1 MTAPAPPTPAQLA
14 YTLPE
19 GWITLP
25 LPRDAPGAAAQAA
38 ALAAAHPEL
47 ASSQPGVTRLL
58 AGLARAC
65 TVLGVLDAHAMVTA
79 SAAGPRLVTLVVSA
93 SPLGAQPI
101 ADLAGDLAAA
111 DDGTGPRVQQVR
123 LPAGPA
129 VRAEWPPQRDP
140 GMTGRLVT
148 QYLIDIAGGRAVC
161 ALTFAAPA
169 AGAAGEL
176 GPVFHQIASSV
187 RCDAPGGPARAGS
200 GSPR

>member
-1 MTAPAPPTPAQLA
+1 VTAPAPPQLA
-14 YTLPE
+14 YTLPA

-25 LPRDAPGAAAQAA
+25 LPRDAAGAAAQAA

-47 ASSQPGVTRLL
+47 TGSQPGVTRLL
-58 AGLARAC
+58 AALARAC
-65 TVLGVLDAHAMVTA
+65 TVLGVLDAHAMVAA
-79 SAAGPRLVTLVVSA
+79 SAAGPRPVTLVVSA
-93 SPLGAQPI
+93 SPRGTQAI
-101 ADLAGDLAAA
+101 AGLAGELAAA

-129 VRAEWPPQRDP
+129 VRAEWPPERDA
-140 GMTGRLVT
+140 GMAGRLVT

-161 ALTFAAPA
+161 TLTFAAPA

-187 RCDAPGGPARAGS
+187 RCEAPGGPGGAGG